1 MPCLHTVSYTHL
13 KDETAQLTAEVIPSY
28 ADNTRV
34 TWKSSDENVV
44 TVDEK
49 GKVKMCIRDS

>member
-1 MPCLHTVSYTHL
+1 M
-13 KDETAQLTAEVIPSY
+13 KTAQLTAEVIPSY

-49 GKVKMCIRDS
+49 VK